1 MLLLSPFHSVY
12 LTSVSPLFHHLV
24 FHTARHIEAIDVHQC
39 LSCRHGFVMRSPGSW
54 LGGSRVSAP
63 RLFCLAPPGHLVK
76 FWPCAVVSRMTRSG
90 LGTQAALSLRLI
102 AAFGYTIPYCGV
114 LFLFLGLPVFCFCFV
129 RVFWLL
135 VFFLGRCFLFP
146 VMEWCHLYMHNE
158 PSSLSQHWLH
168 LQ

>member
-1 MLLLSPFHSVY
+1 MLLLSPFHSVC

-24 FHTARHIEAIDVHQC
+24 FHTARHIEAIDVHRC

-102 AAFGYTIPYCGV
+102 AAFGYTIPNCGV
-114 LFLFLGLPVFCFCFV
+114 LFLFLGLPVFLF
-129 RVFWLL
+129 LL
-135 VFFLGRCFLFP
+135 CSCVLAVGFFSWSLFS
-146 VMEWCHLYMHNE
+146 VSCHGMV
-158 PSSLSQHWLH
+158 PSIHAQRTK
-168 LQ
+168 